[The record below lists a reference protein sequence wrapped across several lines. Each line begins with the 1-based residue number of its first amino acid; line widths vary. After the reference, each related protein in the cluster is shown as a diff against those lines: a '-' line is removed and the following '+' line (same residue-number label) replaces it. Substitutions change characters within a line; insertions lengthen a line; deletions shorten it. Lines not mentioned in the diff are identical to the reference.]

1 MRRARERRRFTLI
14 EMMLSVALTA
24 LIFAMI
30 GGVLL
35 SVIQARDGVEDMLLQ
50 DKGGYGVLNTLRR
63 DLTGVYAYQL
73 GSLAFR
79 GEDKEQNGRPAD
91 ELHFVTTADVAEADE
106 SGRKPRLVEV
116 GYRMKEAD
124 EGDAIVLFRRAS
136 GLEGDPLTG
145 GGAYTAIYQ
154 QVWSL
159 DITYLDMEK
168 NWVEKWE
175 DPESLP
181 LAVKVVL
188 ELLPDEVEKIAAEQE
203 GREMRIPKYEMMVGI
218 PATTTAPEN
227 QNTGAG
233 EGQPAGDGQ
242 PAGEGQ
248 PAGGQ
253 PGG

>member
-1 MRRARERRRFTLI
+1 MRAVRRGFTLI

-73 GSLAFR
+73 GALAFK

-145 GGAYTAIYQ
+145 GGPYSAIYQ
-154 QVWSL
+154 KVWSL
-159 DITYLDMEK
+159 DITYLDKDK
-168 NWVEKWE
+168 NWQEKWE
-175 DPESLP
+175 DPKNLP

-203 GREMRIPKYEMMVGI
+203 GREMRIPKYQMTVGI

-227 QNTGAG
+227 QNTGQGEGG

-242 PAGEGQ
+242 G
-248 PAGGQ
+248 GGQ